1 MFCSFVSSC
10 AQHAANGY
18 AARLIADCP
27 TWRLPAAQ
35 CCTLRRARGTRACH
49 AVRSSG
55 TSRKMVSVQQS
66 QHHRLMLVYPC
77 VRVCACWWRLAGGA
91 SSRARPLAPA
101 VCQAS
106 SAPGRRGGTEWRCIV
121 PPLRLWLLIWSC
133 SSPEHQI
140 IFRIQAVHVYTRHT
154 GCQCLPPSCPSRSSR
169 GKAYGFATQTAL
181 FAHCFFLLCSLISRH
196 ASTVAVCVSGGC
208 AAALPAG
215 VARCKRKSSSC
226 RCATA
231 ATKVDVV
238 TSCDSVLYRVLVYSS
253 TVVLDRALFILVLES
268 PLLEYTGT
276 MRRLLFIV
284 LA

>member
-1 MFCSFVSSC
+1 MHRGLVQRTCSTMRIAVAAAALAGAACSISNHGVSSVTSWSGRSGRSSRTVSVSFINSVFCSDSPMQLSTVPIALAMRAYFPSAVPFVCTWVLCVFCSFVSSC

-66 QHHRLMLVYPC
+66 QHHRLVFMYPR
-77 VRVCACWWRLAGGA
+77 VRVCACWWRLGCGA

-121 PPLRLWLLIWSC
+121 PPLRLLLLIWSC

-140 IFRIQAVHVYTRHT
+140 IFRAAHVYTQHT
-154 GCQCLPPSCPSRSSR
+154 GCQCLLPSCLSRSSR
-169 GKAYGFATQTAL
+169 GKDCGFATQT
-181 FAHCFFLLCSLISRH
+181 
-196 ASTVAVCVSGGC
+196 
-208 AAALPAG
+208 
-215 VARCKRKSSSC
+215 
-226 RCATA
+226 
-231 ATKVDVV
+231 
-238 TSCDSVLYRVLVYSS
+238 
-253 TVVLDRALFILVLES
+253 
-268 PLLEYTGT
+268 
-276 MRRLLFIV
+276 
-284 LA
+284 